1 VKKYCVAVVFDLEYT
16 AWEGSLARSWS
27 GDSEDPEIIQIGAIE
42 LLLENNSLCLGR
54 EFNRFVRPTLR
65 PQLSGYITE
74 LTKISQETVDQKG
87 LPFDEALREFFG
99 FVPKS
104 ASICSNGDDWS
115 FLSENC
121 RINNLVN
128 PFKKSKFVNLRPVFA
143 KHRGLPE
150 DSEMLHSYRL
160 SASRQTT
167 AQTRANLGHDALVDA
182 KAIAAQMIRIG
193 VSKLPFGSK

>member
-1 VKKYCVAVVFDLEYT
+1 MTKYCVAVVFDLEYT

-42 LLLENNSLCLGR
+42 LLLEHSSLCFGQ
-54 EFNRFVRPTLR
+54 EFSRLVRPTLR
-65 PQLSGYITE
+65 PQLSGYITG
-74 LTKISQETVDQKG
+74 LTKITQEMVDQKG
-87 LPFDEALREFFG
+87 LPFDRALREFFC
-99 FVPKS
+99 FVPKN
-104 ASICSNGDDWS
+104 ASIFSNGDDWS

-143 KHRGLPE
+143 KHHGLSE

-160 SASRQTT
+160 SASPQAI
-167 AQTRANLGHDALVDA
+167 AQTRTNLGHDALADA
-182 KAIAAQMIRIG
+182 KEVAAQMIRIG
-193 VSKLPFGSK
+193 VSKMPFGSK

>member
-1 VKKYCVAVVFDLEYT
+1 MKKYCVAVVFDLEYT

-42 LLLENNSLCLGR
+42 LLLENNSLCFGQ
-54 EFNRFVRPTLR
+54 EFNRLVRPTLR

-74 LTKISQETVDQKG
+74 LTKITQEMVDQKG
-87 LPFDEALREFFG
+87 LSFDRAIREFFG
-99 FVPKS
+99 FVPKNS
-104 ASICSNGDDWS
+104 SICSNGDDWS

-121 RINNLVN
+121 RISNLEN
-128 PFKKSKFVNLRPVFA
+128 PFTKSRFVNLRPVFA
-143 KHRGLPE
+143 KHHGLSE

-167 AQTRANLGHDALVDA
+167 AQTRTNLGHDALADA
-182 KAIAAQMIRIG
+182 KEVAAQMIRIG
-193 VSKLPFGSK
+193 ASKFPFGSS

>member
-1 VKKYCVAVVFDLEYT
+1 MKKYCVAVVFDLEYT

-42 LLLENNSLCLGR
+42 LLLENSSLCFGQ
-54 EFNRFVRPTLR
+54 EFNRLVRPTLR

-74 LTKISQETVDQKG
+74 LTKITQEMVDQKG
-87 LPFDEALREFFG
+87 LPFDEALQEFFG
-99 FVPKS
+99 FVPKN

-121 RINNLVN
+121 RINNLEN
-128 PFKKSKFVNLRPVFA
+128 PFTKSKFVNLRPVFA
-143 KHRGLPE
+143 KHRGLSE

-160 SASRQTT
+160 SASPQAI
-167 AQTRANLGHDALVDA
+167 AQTHTNLSHDALADA
-182 KAIAAQMIRIG
+182 KEIAAQMIRIG
-193 VSKLPFGSK
+193 ASKLPFGSK

>member
-42 LLLENNSLCLGR
+42 LLLENNSLCFGQ
-54 EFNRFVRPTLR
+54 EFNRLVRPTLR

-74 LTKISQETVDQKG
+74 LTKITQEMVDQKG
-87 LPFDEALREFFG
+87 LSFDRAIREFFC
-99 FVPKS
+99 FVPKN

-121 RINNLVN
+121 RISNLEN
-128 PFKKSKFVNLRPVFA
+128 PFTKSRFVNLRPVFA
-143 KHRGLPE
+143 KHRGLSE
-150 DSEMLHSYRL
+150 DSEMLHSCRL

-167 AQTRANLGHDALVDA
+167 AQTRTNLGHDALADA
-182 KAIAAQMIRIG
+182 KEVAAQMIRIG
-193 VSKLPFGSK
+193 ASKFPFGSS